1 LFGQSLQEPPEQ
13 TIILCTQF
21 QMQGNLRLIK
31 LIGWQP
37 LDLAPPQSSSQS
49 STSADG
55 KIAPHDSDMWRTLFD
70 HAPCAIA
77 FADRQGRL
85 IRVNRKFCNLVGY
98 PPTEIIHR
106 GLDKVTWRFGVGV
119 ERESNGMPGNEL
131 SDWSTTESICA
142 ISKCDGSI
150 VWCRQTTVSCG
161 DQNKKTDWTIFY
173 FDELS
178 DSKQVLQL
186 LVDSHQEF
194 IKSQKARLETLVG
207 ALADGPL

>member
-1 LFGQSLQEPPEQ
+1 
-13 TIILCTQF
+13 
-21 QMQGNLRLIK
+21 MQGNLRLIK

-37 LDLAPPQSSSQS
+37 LDLAPTQSSSLS

-55 KIAPHDSDMWRTLFD
+55 RVAPPDSDIWRTLFD

-77 FADRQGRL
+77 FADRQGHL
-85 IRVNRKFCNLVGY
+85 MRVNRKFCNLVGS

-106 GLDKVTWRFGVGV
+106 GLDKVTWRFGIGS
-119 ERESNGMPGNEL
+119 ESKSISMSDNEP

-150 VWCRQTTVSCG
+150 AWCRQTTVSCG
-161 DQNKKTDWTIFY
+161 DQSKKTDWTIFY

-194 IKSQKARLETLVG
+194 IKCQKARLETLVG
-207 ALADGPL
+207 ALVDGPL